1 MMLTHAFPAQRLTG
15 GALGQVTRCHG
26 LAETCDTDNQSGHRC
41 ILVAMDKPRSGLAWL
56 EIRRGQPGNA
66 SQLLR
71 RLGLGETPLTHD
83 AFHELQLWRAAT
95 HLEEFLMTCGVL
107 PAADKYLCSFQR

>member
-1 MMLTHAFPAQRLTG
+1 
-15 GALGQVTRCHG
+15 
-26 LAETCDTDNQSGHRC
+26 
-41 ILVAMDKPRSGLAWL
+41 MDKPRSGLAWL

-83 AFHELQLWRAAT
+83 AFHELQLWRAAA
-95 HLEEFLMTCGVL
+95 HLEELLMTCGVL